1 MEKQSSL
8 EQMVININEAF
19 QRANEEFYA
28 NRGPPKS
35 TVSMKE
41 IVTMRQQTVV
51 RMPVYKNHL
60 YFTFPH
66 EKLF

>member
-1 MEKQSSL
+1 MVQLPRDQEGSIDMEKQSSL

-35 TVSMKE
+35 TVSMK
-41 IVTMRQQTVV
+41 
-51 RMPVYKNHL
+51 
-60 YFTFPH
+60 
-66 EKLF
+66 